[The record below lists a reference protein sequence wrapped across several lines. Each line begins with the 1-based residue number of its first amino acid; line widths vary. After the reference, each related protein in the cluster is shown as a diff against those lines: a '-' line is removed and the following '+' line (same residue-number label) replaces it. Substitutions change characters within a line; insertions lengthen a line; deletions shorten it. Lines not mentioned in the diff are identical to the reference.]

1 MLLRFCKPIPM
12 PAIKVGLGTEK
23 PDKSHPFQTAC
34 QGANGFRP
42 MYARREI
49 AGIVHTVRA
58 EGVFL
63 VAVQGSVI
71 LRAAQQRS
79 FLEKIKAR
87 PSIHLAWQFLASIPS
102 GAPIRVVRYARR
114 PE

>member
-1 MLLRFCKPIPM
+1 MMLLRFCKPVPM
-12 PAIKVGLGTEK
+12 PAIKVGLGTQK

-34 QGANGFRP
+34 QVANGFRP
-42 MYARREI
+42 MRYARTEI

-71 LRAAQQRS
+71 LRAAQQ
-79 FLEKIKAR
+79 
-87 PSIHLAWQFLASIPS
+87 
-102 GAPIRVVRYARR
+102 
-114 PE
+114 